1 MKKHKMKHLSPLLWP
16 KMKIIK
22 GYFSLYYLK
31 NLIANLEKKTQGNS
45 LKRFVFIRFLVDLA
59 FLAFFPILYSK
70 LLVCNTQI
78 LENFHV
84 IFDHYKK

>member
-31 NLIANLEKKTQGNS
+31 NLIANLKKKLQGHSLSGSIFIVIKDIVKICPKSGYNKLTIYYTKWEK
-45 LKRFVFIRFLVDLA
+45 
-59 FLAFFPILYSK
+59 
-70 LLVCNTQI
+70 
-78 LENFHV
+78 
-84 IFDHYKK
+84 